1 MISGLD
7 THETVKSL
15 TAAGFTDAQAEALTA
30 ALKRAVDIDLSDLTT
45 KADLAVLRGE
55 FEMLRS
61 EVKTELAALR
71 GEFRALRGEFG
82 ALRGEFGALRGEV
95 DAKIERAKNE
105 MIKWVVGMGF
115 AQVAMVVALLRLL
128 GGAHP

>member
-1 MISGLD
+1 MIGGLD

-30 ALKRAVDIDLSDLTT
+30 ALKRAVDIDLSDLAT

-61 EVKTELAALR
+61 ELKTELA
-71 GEFRALRGEFG
+71 
-82 ALRGEFGALRGEV
+82 ALRGEV

-128 GGAHP
+128 GGGHP